1 MTDDNWETV
10 KLAIG
15 FVNGTYSVNAEVI
28 AGTLLAGENLTISNT
43 GGTFTVDGKGATMTN
58 GSISTQLKDSN
69 GNIASEIVLN
79 PEQGFSIYNMKSS
92 DSDKRVFYAD
102 TQGNLHFKGDLT
114 GATGSF
120 SGELKAATGTFSGN
134 LSAAG
139 GTFTGTLVGVNGTF
153 SGILSASQIKGGTL
167 SGTEIDIG
175 EGNFIVDRNGNLTAN
190 DGTFNGTLS
199 GKIDSNGSIAA
210 NNGVSFTGNVGINMV
225 PGNLANGLS
234 VAGWQGG
241 SNYCIYAQDGIYSDK
256 NVRGAGLIASY
267 SLELNG
273 QSIQRWEDLSYYL
286 GGGSDLS
293 PYSITLNGTR
303 ITAWRQILAYNEDYI
318 RDIVK
323 EYV

>member
-15 FVNGTYSVNAEVI
+15 FVNGAYSVNAEVI

-120 SGELKAATGTFSGN
+120 SGELKAATGTFSGELKAATGTFSGN

-139 GTFTGTLVGVNGTF
+139 GTFRGTLEGVDGTF
-153 SGILSASQIKGGTL
+153 SGTISANQITAGTL
-167 SGTEIDIG
+167 DCSRLLINGLD
-175 EGNFIVDRNGNLTAN
+175 FSDLQGNLTYSQMAAIKIN
-190 DGTFNGTLS
+190 ADQITA
-199 GKIDSNGSIAA
+199 GKISA
-210 NNGVSFTGNVGINMV
+210 NMIDT
-225 PGNLANGLS
+225 NGLS
-234 VAGWQGG
+234 VPAISLGSASVYIGG
-241 SNYCIYAQDGIYSDK
+241 YNNIVMQP
-256 NVRGAGLIASY
+256 
-267 SLELNG
+267 G
-273 QSIQRWEDLSYYL
+273 QSGTVMI
-286 GGGSDLS
+286 GSPGATINLFGNS
-293 PYSITLNGTR
+293 IVSTSFEPNSITLNNVT
-303 ITAWRQILAYNEDYI
+303 ITYWREILEYNEAYI
-318 RDIVK
+318 RNIIE
-323 EYV
+323 EYL

>member
-120 SGELKAATGTFSGN
+120 SG
-134 LSAAG
+134 
-139 GTFTGTLVGVNGTF
+139 
-153 SGILSASQIKGGTL
+153 ILSASQIKGGTL

-175 EGNFIVDRNGNLTAN
+175 EGNFIVDKNGNLTAN

-199 GKIDSNGSIAA
+199 GQIDSNGSIAA
-210 NNGVSFTGNVGINMV
+210 NSGISFTGNVGINMT

-234 VAGWQGG
+234 VTGWKGG
-241 SNYCIYAQDGIYSDK
+241 SNYCIFAEQGIYSYGEIHTD
-256 NVRGAGLIASY
+256 NSLRGVSAPAFT
-267 SLELNG
+267 LNG
-273 QSIQRWEDLSYYL
+273 RTISKWEDLSYYL

-293 PYSITLNGTR
+293 PNSITLNGTR
-303 ITAWRQILAYNEDYI
+303 ITAWRQILVFNEDYI
-318 RDIVK
+318 RNIVK